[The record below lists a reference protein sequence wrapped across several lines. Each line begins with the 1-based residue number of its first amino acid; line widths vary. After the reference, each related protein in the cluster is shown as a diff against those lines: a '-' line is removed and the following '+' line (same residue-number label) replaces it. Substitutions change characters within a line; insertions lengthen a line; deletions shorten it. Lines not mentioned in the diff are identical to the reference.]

1 MGSGEIMRKRD
12 YVERMEWIQDDIQA
26 VMDEMMRIGSDLDVL
41 IELADR
47 TTLAE
52 GLRAIAVCVL
62 QARDKMDYSAVGLD
76 REIEQHKQAGT
87 GG

>member
-12 YVERMEWIQDDIQA
+12 YVERMEWIQDDIQN
-26 VMDEMMRIGSDLDVL
+26 VMDEMMRIGSDIDVL

-52 GLRAIAVCVL
+52 GLRAIAGSVL
-62 QARDKMDYSAVGLD
+62 HARDKMDYAAVGLD
-76 REIEQHKQAGT
+76 REIERHKQAG
-87 GG
+87 GGD

>member
-1 MGSGEIMRKRD
+1 M
-12 YVERMEWIQDDIQA
+12 
-26 VMDEMMRIGSDLDVL
+26 MDEMMRICSDIDVL

-52 GLRAIAVCVL
+52 GLRAIAGSVL
-62 QARDKMDYSAVGLD
+62 QARDKVEYSAVGLD

>member
-1 MGSGEIMRKRD
+1 
-12 YVERMEWIQDDIQA
+12 
-26 VMDEMMRIGSDLDVL
+26 MRICSDIDVL

-52 GLRAIAVCVL
+52 GLRAIAGSVL
-62 QARDKMDYSAVGLD
+62 QARDKVEYSAVGLD